1 MFECPDCG
9 YKDEPCWRSSHWFLY
24 TITCKIDELE
34 MLNPG
39 LAEKVKGSS
48 GRLEDGPYVYRG
60 PTKGGRV
67 YRVLKELE
75 GEYKRGHWQE
85 KTKDPFRRELTEFQK

>member
-1 MFECPDCG
+1 
-9 YKDEPCWRSSHWFLY
+9 
-24 TITCKIDELE
+24 
-34 MLNPG
+34 LNRG
-39 LAEKVKGSS
+39 LGERIIQS
-48 GRLEDGPYVYRG
+48 GGRHVEGPYVYRG

-85 KTKDPFRRELTEFQK
+85 KPKDPFKRELTEFQK